1 MLLMG
6 DAVPQPSGIF
16 RFLPGWLILLLQ
28 SFVLCL
34 KIEMLAR
41 RRELSR
47 DGTRAPTQVRTGGR
61 ETASHVIRSFV
72 DRPRFFVQPIGSTS
86 VRGRVS
92 RKVATG
98 P

>member
-6 DAVPQPSGIF
+6 TPSPKPSGIF
-16 RFLPGWLILLLQ
+16 RFLPDGLILLLQ

-47 DGTRAPTQVRTGGR
+47 NGTRVPTQVRMGG
-61 ETASHVIRSFV
+61 
-72 DRPRFFVQPIGSTS
+72 
-86 VRGRVS
+86 
-92 RKVATG
+92 
-98 P
+98 